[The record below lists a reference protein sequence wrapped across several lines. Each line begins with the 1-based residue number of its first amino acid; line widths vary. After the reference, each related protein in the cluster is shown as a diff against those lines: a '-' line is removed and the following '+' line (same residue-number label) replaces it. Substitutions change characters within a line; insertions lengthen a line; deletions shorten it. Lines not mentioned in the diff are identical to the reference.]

1 MVNKITIVTMGILV
15 VLSLLSTQ
23 LLQAQPAHALSKFF
37 NCTTRIA
44 NARHELTKAEVDLCF
59 KQQFVDSSISVKP

>member
-1 MVNKITIVTMGILV
+1 MLGILV

-23 LLQAQPAHALSKFF
+23 TLLAQPAHALSKFF

-44 NARHELTKAEVDLCF
+44 NARGELTKAEVDLCF
-59 KQQFVDSSISVKP
+59 KQQFVDSSVHIKF